1 MSQPAS
7 FQGAGF
13 LCPLPPAGG
22 LCRLL
27 PLLPVTSVAW
37 RGPLPPG
44 GGALSPASIAACF
57 LCLQLLFVA
66 CVAMPSVV
74 RCALVTGVCVGRVGH
89 RGGPV
94 TPLGPI
100 AGCSWKSKP
109 QGMIPS
115 AAAEGIGLQPQESF
129 AERMKRGREPEIR
142 CCRGSSSRTADGMGK
157 RASRKR
163 MTVRKGGDSPSV
175 GKGCGLRGRKEVR

>member
-13 LCPLPPAGG
+13 LCPLPPAG
-22 LCRLL
+22 R
-27 PLLPVTSVAW
+27 
-37 RGPLPPG
+37 
-44 GGALSPASIAACF
+44 ALSPASIAACF

-74 RCALVTGVCVGRVGH
+74 RCALVTGGACRSGWASGR
-89 RGGPV
+89 PV
-94 TPLGPI
+94 AALGRLPGV
-100 AGCSWKSKP
+100 AGKAIRK
-109 QGMIPS
+109 GIIPS
-115 AAAEGIGLQPQESF
+115 AAAEGIGLQRQESF
-129 AERMKRGREPEIR
+129 AERMKRGREPETR
-142 CCRGSSSRTADGMGK
+142 CCRGSSSRTTDEWVM
-157 RASRKR
+157 RAGRKR